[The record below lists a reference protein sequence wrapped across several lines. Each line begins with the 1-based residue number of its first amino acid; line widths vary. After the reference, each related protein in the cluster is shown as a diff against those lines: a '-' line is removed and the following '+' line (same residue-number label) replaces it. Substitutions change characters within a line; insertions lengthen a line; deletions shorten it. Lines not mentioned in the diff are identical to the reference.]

1 METIDLEKIA
11 HGSFV
16 TDEETIFTVWAPHAK
31 AVHVFG
37 SFNDWNEDSHPLE
50 AVENGCWSAF
60 IPEAKIGDEYKYCIT
75 TADDQKLHKNDPYAR
90 ILTNSSGNSIV
101 YKDQFDW
108 QGVEFEMPPMN
119 QLKIY
124 EMHIGTYHRTDENG
138 PGTFATAIE
147 KLDHLKNMGINC
159 VEIMPVNEFAG
170 DWSWGYNPAFPY
182 AIESAYGGPDGFKN
196 FVKACHERGI
206 GVILDV
212 VYNHFGPSDLDLWQF
227 DGWSENGKG
236 GIYFYNDWKST
247 TPWGDTRPDY
257 GRNEVRQYIHDNAM
271 MWLDEYRCDGLR
283 MDMVPY
289 IRNVY
294 GDESEGNNIE
304 EGFSLLRWIND
315 EIHERWPE
323 KITIAEDLHGN
334 NFITD
339 GTDVGGCAFSAQ
351 WDADFVHPVRAIL
364 TNGRDE
370 DIDMQA
376 VVDSLSK
383 VYSNDAFR
391 RVIYTE
397 SHDEVANGQARI
409 TTEVDD
415 QNPHSYYAVRKS
427 VLGMVLTL
435 TAAGMPMLFQGQEM
449 LEDQWFDDQDPLD
462 WELAEKNSGIIQ
474 MVSDLC
480 HLRESEKY
488 PGLFGAHTKF
498 ILVDQE
504 KKILGIQR
512 SHLEDLSEGVMIFY
526 NFSSGT
532 YENYSIFP
540 DPPLVAECIFNSSQE
555 AYHVELTPQLDGF
568 YFEQQEDNGSY
579 SITTHFNPLSA
590 KLFSYKHN

>member
-1 METIDLEKIA
+1 METIHLEKIE

-16 TDEETIFTVWAPHAK
+16 TDEGTFFTLWAPHAK
-31 AVHVFG
+31 AVTVFG

-50 AVENGCWSAF
+50 ATENGCWSIL
-60 IPEAKIGDEYKYCIT
+60 IPEAKSGDEYKYCIT

-90 ILTNSSGNSIV
+90 MLTNSSGNSIV

-108 QGVEFEMPPMN
+108 QGVEFKMPPMN

-257 GRNEVRQYIHDNAM
+257 GRHEVRQYIHDNAM
-271 MWLDEYRCDGLR
+271 MWLDEFRCDGLR

-351 WDADFVHPVRAIL
+351 WDADFVHPIRGIL
-364 TNGRDE
+364 TSGRDE
-370 DIDMQA
+370 DIDMNA

-397 SHDEVANGQARI
+397 SHDEVANGKARI

-462 WELAEKNSGIIQ
+462 WGLAEKNSGIIQ

-480 HLRESEKY
+480 HLRESENH
-488 PGLFGAHTKF
+488 PGLFGAHTRF
-498 ILVDQE
+498 VLVDHD

-512 SHLEDLSEGVMIFY
+512 SHLGDLSEGVMIFY

-532 YENYSIFP
+532 YENYTIFL
-540 DPPLVAECIFNSSQE
+540 DPPLDALCIFNSSQE
-555 AYHVELTPQLDGF
+555 AYHAELTPQLDGF
-568 YFEQQEDNGSY
+568 YFEQQEDKGSY
-579 SITTHFNPLSA
+579 SITAHFNPLSA
-590 KLFSYKHN
+590 KIFSYKHK